1 MMFMHDCTIYHLDI
15 VNGQD
20 VYTRTYLK
28 GVYWQGSAS
37 ASFASKGKDKTNATT
52 IITSPQNAQK
62 YGTEWTVT
70 VGDKIIKGNGKNINS
85 IKELKSYVTVQA
97 VTNNSCGSAVD
108 NVVISCV

>member
-1 MMFMHDCTIYHLDI
+1 MFMHECTIYHLEI

-20 VYTRTYLK
+20 VYKKTYLK
-28 GVYWQGSAS
+28 GVYWQGSTS
-37 ASFASKGKDKTNATT
+37 ASFVSKGNEKTNATT

-62 YGTEWTVT
+62 YGTEWTVA
-70 VGDKIIKGNGKNINS
+70 VGDKVIKGNGKNINS

>member
-1 MMFMHDCTIYHLDI
+1 MMFMHDITIYHLYN

-28 GVYWQGSAS
+28 GVYWQGSTS
-37 ASFASKGKDKTNATT
+37 ASFASKGNEKTNATT
-52 IITSPQNAQK
+52 IITSPRNAQK
-62 YGTEWTVT
+62 YGTEWTVA

-85 IKELKSYVTVQA
+85 IKELNSYVTVES

>member
-1 MMFMHDCTIYHLDI
+1 MMFMHECTIYHLDI

-28 GVYWQGSAS
+28 GVYWQGSMS
-37 ASFASKGKDKTNATT
+37 ASFASKGNDKTNAATS
-52 IITSPQNAQK
+52 ITSTQNAK
-62 YGTEWTVT
+62 KDGTEWTVA
-70 VGDKIIKGNGKNINS
+70 VGDKSIKGNGKNINS
-85 IKELKSYVTVQA
+85 IKELNSYVTVQS

>member
-1 MMFMHDCTIYHLDI
+1 MMFMHECTIYHLDI

-20 VYTRTYLK
+20 VYTKTHLK
-28 GVYWQGSAS
+28 GVYWQGSTS
-37 ASFASKGKDKTNATT
+37 ASFASKGNDKTNATT

-62 YGTEWTVT
+62 YGTEWTVA

-85 IKELKSYVTVQA
+85 LKELNSYVTVQS

>member
-1 MMFMHDCTIYHLDI
+1 MMFMHDITIYHLDI

-28 GVYWQGSAS
+28 GVYWQGSTS
-37 ASFASKGKDKTNATT
+37 ASFASKGNDKTNATT

-62 YGTEWTVT
+62 YGTEWTMS

-85 IKELKSYVTVQA
+85 IKELNSYVTVQS